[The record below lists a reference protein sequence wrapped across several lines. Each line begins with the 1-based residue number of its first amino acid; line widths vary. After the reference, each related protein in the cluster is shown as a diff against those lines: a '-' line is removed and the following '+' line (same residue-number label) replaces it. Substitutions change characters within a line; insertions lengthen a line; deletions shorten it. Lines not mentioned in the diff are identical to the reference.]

1 MLLGGPSMLVELRF
15 ALSER
20 HAITGMS
27 LVDWVR
33 RLPGR
38 EWVQARKAWWV
49 PAADLAPGTLA
60 AAGFEV
66 VDRAG
71 MPARRTKAPS
81 TPPSRSATEVPEWFD
96 LDLAAYQADGAKMV
110 AAGRRLLADPPG
122 LGKTRQLLAA
132 AAILGASRTL
142 VVCPPVVLAH
152 WAHEAAASGLAVHP
166 DPDGT
171 VVVVR
176 PGRKQPQLPASG
188 VIVVADTLVA
198 ARQSLAD
205 ELCDWAPDV
214 AVFDEAHRAKTW
226 RSARSRT
233 ARMLAAASGE
243 VIASTGTPM
252 FAAPGELAPVLE
264 LTGDL
269 RSVFGGSGRYMGR
282 YTRRVSRRPSRRSTN
297 RYKAVV
303 AVPGR
308 LAELGQ
314 ICEERVWVRRSK
326 TDVLADLPAK
336 SRRAMY
342 VEVDPAVYARA
353 HAEVIAEMDAG
364 LDEWRRGAGDAWP
377 PGEEEL
383 WQWCSGRL
391 ELISRLR
398 AAAGMAKVPAAAE
411 IVAEAVGAS
420 GAALDGGYANPLV
433 VWTHHRAVT
442 EAMLA
447 AARSAMPDRGSRPQV
462 AAIMGGTPDANRE
475 RYVADFAAGRL
486 AALICSI
493 TAAGVGITLTRA
505 SEAIFVETDWTPAVV
520 VQAEDRIWRIG
531 QDRPVTVTTLLA
543 EGTLDEAVQA
553 TLVRKAGDLDKV
565 MAGGDH
571 HVAVANPSG
580 RSTATRLLVGLVS
593 ARLGQRPRR
602 RRETAA

>member
-1 MLLGGPSMLVELRF
+1 
-15 ALSER
+15 
-20 HAITGMS
+20 
-27 LVDWVR
+27 
-33 RLPGR
+33 
-38 EWVQARKAWWV
+38 
-49 PAADLAPGTLA
+49 
-60 AAGFEV
+60 
-66 VDRAG
+66 
-71 MPARRTKAPS
+71 
-81 TPPSRSATEVPEWFD
+81 
-96 LDLAAYQADGAKMV
+96 
-110 AAGRRLLADPPG
+110 
-122 LGKTRQLLAA
+122 
-132 AAILGASRTL
+132 
-142 VVCPPVVLAH
+142 
-152 WAHEAAASGLAVHP
+152 
-166 DPDGT
+166 
-171 VVVVR
+171 
-176 PGRKQPQLPASG
+176 
-188 VIVVADTLVA
+188 
-198 ARQSLAD
+198 
-205 ELCDWAPDV
+205 
-214 AVFDEAHRAKTW
+214 
-226 RSARSRT
+226 
-233 ARMLAAASGE
+233 
-243 VIASTGTPM
+243 
-252 FAAPGELAPVLE
+252 
-264 LTGDL
+264 
-269 RSVFGGSGRYMGR
+269 
-282 YTRRVSRRPSRRSTN
+282 
-297 RYKAVV
+297 
-303 AVPGR
+303 
-308 LAELGQ
+308 
-314 ICEERVWVRRSK
+314 
-326 TDVLADLPAK
+326 
-336 SRRAMY
+336 
-342 VEVDPAVYARA
+342 
-353 HAEVIAEMDAG
+353 MDAG

-442 EAMLA
+442 EAMRA

-462 AAIMGGTPDANRE
+462 AAIMGGTPDADRE
-475 RYVADFAAGRL
+475 RFVSDFAAGRL
-486 AALICSI
+486 AALVCSI

-505 SEAIFVETDWTPAVV
+505 SEAIFVEADWTPAVV